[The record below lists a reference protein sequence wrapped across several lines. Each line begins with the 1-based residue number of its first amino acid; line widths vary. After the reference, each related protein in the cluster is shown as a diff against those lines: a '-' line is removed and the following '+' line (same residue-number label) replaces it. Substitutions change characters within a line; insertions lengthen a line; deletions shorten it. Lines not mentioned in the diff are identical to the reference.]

1 MQWIYWFDA
10 TAQRFIVGL
19 RNGQGL
25 VIGADS
31 DWPTREQA
39 QRRVVVLAGGD
50 PVRLEAMP

>member
-10 TAQRFIVGL
+10 TAERFIVGL

-25 VIGADS
+25 IIGADS

-39 QRRVVVLAGGD
+39 EGRVQELGH
-50 PVRLEAMP
+50 EN